1 MSNLI
6 DKKTLI
12 KDICTSCD
20 SEKYSIG
27 FKNIRICQDDCLVIK
42 VINKQKTY
50 KQVKNKK

>member
-12 KDICTSCD
+12 NNICSQCD

-27 FKNIRICQDDCLVIK
+27 FKSTRICEDNCLAIK